1 MTKDRVQNYT
11 RIMVNQSYVTD
22 TVGNENTS
30 WKMNNKQQNKFTLQ
44 HKGPQVIWYLL
55 NLKGKEV

>member
-1 MTKDRVQNYT
+1 
-11 RIMVNQSYVTD
+11 MVNQFYVTD

-30 WKMNNKQQNKFTLQ
+30 CNGITTTQQNKLTLQ

-55 NLKGKEV
+55 NLQGKEV

>member
-1 MTKDRVQNYT
+1 
-11 RIMVNQSYVTD
+11 MVNQSYVTD

-30 WKMNNKQQNKFTLQ
+30 WKMNKKQQNKFTLQ